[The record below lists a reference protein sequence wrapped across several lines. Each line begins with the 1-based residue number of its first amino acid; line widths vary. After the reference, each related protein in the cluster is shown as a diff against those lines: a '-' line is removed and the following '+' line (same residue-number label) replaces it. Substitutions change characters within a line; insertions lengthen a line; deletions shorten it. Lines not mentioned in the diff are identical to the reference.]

1 MNIHDIAAQSG
12 WRIAAD
18 TNASNPVTGIFTGD
32 LLSWVMGHA
41 QPGDLWVTVQAHA
54 NIVAVASLREL
65 AGIVIAHGNTIEDET
80 LKTAQEEGIPILISP
95 QSSSD
100 CVKTLAG
107 YGL

>member
-1 MNIHDIAAQSG
+1 MNISDIAVLSG
-12 WRIAAD
+12 WHIASDANT
-18 TNASNPVTGIFTGD
+18 TNKVSGIFTGD

-65 AGIVIAHGNTIEDET
+65 AGIVIAHGSVIEEET
-80 LKTAQEEGIPILISP
+80 LASARAEGIPILISDT
-95 QSSSD
+95 SSSD
-100 CVKTLAG
+100 CVKILAG

>member
-1 MNIHDIAAQSG
+1 MNIVEIAAQSN
-12 WRIAAD
+12 WKIAAEVN
-18 TNASNPVTGIFTGD
+18 TSNQVTGIFTGD

-41 QPGDLWVTVQAHA
+41 QPGDMWVTVQAHA

-65 AGIVIAHGNTIEDET
+65 AGIVIAHGSEIDAET
-80 LKTAQEEGIPILISP
+80 LKSACEEGIPVLISS
-95 QSSSD
+95 QSSAD